1 LYSFLFL
8 STISFAQ
15 NSNSQ
20 EQDASLRD
28 GKDSVVV
35 SISSE
40 MLDEDTYWGIIE
52 NSLKDNSTPADQELF
67 F

>member
-28 GKDSVVV
+28 SKDSVVV

-40 MLDEDTYWGIIE
+40 MLDEDTY
-52 NSLKDNSTPADQELF
+52 
-67 F
+67 